1 MSFSVCVDIPTR
13 LRLNVDVKSTLTIG
27 ALAARFGLAT
37 HVLRH
42 WEAMGLL
49 TPARAAGGRRRYGEV
64 DGYRVAMILRAKE
77 AGLGLAEIRRLL
89 ATVDPAERRQVL
101 VEQRAALAERIARA
115 QASLEL
121 LDCALDCEHDDIAT
135 CPHFQAVLAERAGR
149 GTATPSGQARDA
161 LR

>member
-1 MSFSVCVDIPTR
+1 
-13 LRLNVDVKSTLTIG
+13 
-27 ALAARFGLAT
+27 
-37 HVLRH
+37 
-42 WEAMGLL
+42 MGLL
-49 TPARAAGGRRRYGEV
+49 TPARAADGRRRYGEV
-64 DGYRVAMILRAKE
+64 DGYRVAMILQALE

-89 ATVDPAERRQVL
+89 ATADPAERRQVL

-135 CPHFQAVLAERAGR
+135 CPHFQAVLAERAGL
-149 GTATPSGQARDA
+149 GEATPSGEARDA